1 MTAAAVVVET
11 PMMTSAGC
19 IDLNS
24 SFDTPMFRQAV
35 SSASDRTNELNAAL
49 KQLSAAGA
57 DWQAQEDAASVAM
70 MRFAKAVASLHDDLA
85 VSGELNRVASLLRD
99 VVGEL
104 NAFRQVLVSQLAHCV
119 LKPAADFR
127 AGPVAHAK
135 SHAKALGK
143 WTANFDAALARK
155 SSARR
160 DNAAMARIDSDL
172 GEAREQYHAAALTA
186 ALSLNTVH
194 LSKQFE
200 FTERLVAFLY
210 AIKVHQHQGNE
221 LLAQCEPVLRSMSI
235 HAEALRDRFEAERAP
250 YDVLAATAA
259 AALVAGANTS
269 HTFPAHQLS
278 PPADP
283 DLPASPSLSRRS
295 AAASLNNSSGS
306 SINSSNDSAEK
317 RTNISG
323 YLFKRSHNIR
333 KDWKRRFFTIDEG
346 ELRYSRTVSDES
358 ERFPLLLCTVREA
371 RDSDRP
377 NSFEV
382 VSPARVLTLM
392 AEDDQMMRTW
402 IKVIRNAIAASLNNQ
417 IAQPARRGRELAMS
431 DSSRRAEAAASAHR
445 RPQAAVIALLRKG
458 DAANRLCADCGEP
471 DPTWASISLGVL
483 LCIECA
489 GVHRRIGVHVTKV
502 RSLELDTWP
511 PCDTQLVARLG
522 NAVTNAVFER
532 AVSTDVVRGKPGV
545 GADVLEAWIRAKYEL
560 RRFVGNPSPKRD
572 HNALG
577 HALCTAAALD
587 DVRQVQA
594 LLALDPSIVD
604 WRNGSTGPPLLSA
617 AAGSVVVVP
626 YDKLPVPY
634 DSSDATTTRDEHKNL
649 WQGAASLAYLLH
661 RGAAFD
667 VRGAG
672 GVSVMH
678 VLARRDSAPLLN
690 AALVGG
696 AMCDATDDNGRTPID
711 EAMRVQAA
719 DAVTF
724 LRLAALAFP
733 NGAEQH
739 RHGSGNGVDDN
750 EFLSSFRAFVDDERF
765 QLPPE
770 FDALLTPQGIDGS
783 STVRSAKDDDDNASS
798 SS

>member
-1 MTAAAVVVET
+1 
-11 PMMTSAGC
+11 MMMNDDQTQLMASAGC
-19 IDLNS
+19 IDLAS
-24 SFDTPMFRQAV
+24 GSFDTPMFRQAAA
-35 SSASDRTNELNAAL
+35 SASERTTALNLAL

-57 DWQAQEDAASVAM
+57 EWQTHEEAASHAM
-70 MRFAKAVASLHDDLA
+70 MRFANAVGALHDDA
-85 VSGELNRVASLLRD
+85 AQVGELNRVAALMRD

-104 NAFRQVLVSQLAHCV
+104 NAFRQVLVSQLAHCL

-135 SHAKALGK
+135 AHAKALTK
-143 WTANFDAALARK
+143 CTAAYDAALARK
-155 SSARR
+155 SAARR
-160 DNAAMARIDSDL
+160 DSAAMARVDADL
-172 GEAREQYHAAALTA
+172 AEAREQYHAVALTA
-186 ALSLNTVH
+186 ALALNTVH
-194 LSKQFE
+194 VAKQFE

-221 LLAQCEPVLRSMSI
+221 LLAQCEPTLRAMSI

-250 YDVLAATAA
+250 HDVRAATAA
-259 AALVAGANTS
+259 AALVTGAAAAS
-269 HTFPAHQLS
+269 ASFPAHQLS
-278 PPADP
+278 PPVDSDQPAAAAA
-283 DLPASPSLSRRS
+283 ASPSLGRRAS
-295 AAASLNNSSGS
+295 PAAAAAAAAATSSS
-306 SINSSNDSAEK
+306 SSSTSS
-317 RTNISG
+317 TNISG
-323 YLFKRSHNIR
+323 YLFKRSNNIR
-333 KDWKRRFFTIDEG
+333 KDWKRRYFTIVEG
-346 ELRYSRTVSDES
+346 ELAYARTATDQS

-392 AEDDQMMRTW
+392 AEDEPMMRTW

-417 IAQPARRGRELAMS
+417 VAQPARRGRELAMS
-431 DSSRRAEAAASAHR
+431 DSSRRAEAAAGAHR
-445 RPQAAVIALLRKG
+445 RPQAAVIALLRKC
-458 DAANRLCADCGEP
+458 DAANRLCADCGEAE
-471 DPTWASISLGVL
+471 PTWASISLGVL

-489 GVHRRIGVHVTKV
+489 GVHRRIGVQITKV

-532 AVSTDVVRGKPGV
+532 AVPAGVVRGTPG
-545 GADVLEAWIRAKYEL
+545 ATPDVLEAWVRAKYEL
-560 RRFVGNPSPKRD
+560 RRFVGSSGGRD

-617 AAGSVVVVP
+617 AAGSVVVLP
-626 YDKLPVPY
+626 YDRLEPVPA
-634 DSSDATTTRDEHKNL
+634 DGGGGGGGERDEHKNL

-696 AMCDATDDNGRTPID
+696 AACDAADDNGRTPID

-724 LRLAALAFP
+724 LRLAALAFA
-733 NGAEQH
+733 NNHQRLG
-739 RHGSGNGVDDN
+739 GGMDDN

-770 FDALLTPQGIDGS
+770 YDALVTPQGIDGS
-783 STVRSAKDDDDNASS
+783 STTRSAHDDDEDED
-798 SS
+798 

>member
-1 MTAAAVVVET
+1 
-11 PMMTSAGC
+11 
-19 IDLNS
+19 
-24 SFDTPMFRQAV
+24 
-35 SSASDRTNELNAAL
+35 
-49 KQLSAAGA
+49 
-57 DWQAQEDAASVAM
+57 M

-85 VSGELNRVASLLRD
+85 VSGELNRVAALLRD
-99 VVGEL
+99 VVGESSMRFDKCWCR
-104 NAFRQVLVSQLAHCV
+104 NWRTVFSSQRPTFVPGPSLAP
-119 LKPAADFR
+119 KR
-127 AGPVAHAK
+127 T
-135 SHAKALGK
+135 AKALGK
-143 WTANFDAALARK
+143 WSANFDAASRAQILRRVATMLQWRA
-155 SSARR
+155 SILIWARR
-160 DNAAMARIDSDL
+160 VSSITPR
-172 GEAREQYHAAALTA
+172 R
-186 ALSLNTVH
+186 SLPRSRSTQCRS
-194 LSKQFE
+194 SKQFE

-221 LLAQCEPVLRSMSI
+221 LLAQCEPTLRSMSI

-250 YDVLAATAA
+250 YDVRGRHRCCGARRWRQHVAHVSRA
-259 AALVAGANTS
+259 AALAASG
-269 HTFPAHQLS
+269 
-278 PPADP
+278 
-283 DLPASPSLSRRS
+283 DLPASLLVTRVAQRPPRSITAAVAVHQRVATIRPRNAPAS
-295 AAASLNNSSGS
+295 AATCSSARTTFAKTGSDDFSPSMRANS
-306 SINSSNDSAEK
+306 
-317 RTNISG
+317 
-323 YLFKRSHNIR
+323 
-333 KDWKRRFFTIDEG
+333 
-346 ELRYSRTVSDES
+346 RYSRTVSDES

-594 LLALDPSIVD
+594 LLALDPTIID

-617 AAGSVVVVP
+617 AAGSVVVLP

-661 RGAAFD
+661 RGAAYD

-733 NGAEQH
+733 DGAEQH
-739 RHGSGNGVDDN
+739 QTRQRQRRRRQRVSVVVSRVCRRRA
-750 EFLSSFRAFVDDERF
+750 LSVAARV
-765 QLPPE
+765 
-770 FDALLTPQGIDGS
+770 
-783 STVRSAKDDDDNASS
+783 
-798 SS
+798 